1 MVGLIVFF
9 IYNCQNKSNNSNQ
22 SIESNE
28 YFDPRDCENDNE
40 NGIHKKKHKKH
51 NKHDKHDK
59 HGKKS
64 KKYNKKINNLC
75 SIINGSDHPR
85 PRVNKNQCIKKNNDF
100 VEMQYHKDYN
110 DTITAINNLTPQK
123 ELFNMGFLPVNQS
136 IPDEKNVNELV
147 QLFMNK
153 LNAEVSANVSEYL
166 HTNSGWSDMGKR
178 RREKSGFEQT
188 MEELG
193 LPGTLYN
200 EPAAKAPV
208 KLVAIDKAEQFNTDD
223 QIRFTIYLI
232 VQKENV
238 KDQMVLKVLFFM
250 EKDEF
255 SKSGSGSKDTKVDP
269 RRDFFERN
277 LDGDGNLETD
287 KNQLALIEQVFTVG
301 YLTNDSEKKT
311 QMDKF
316 HDYKDIKRS
325 DGTMNQEQVV
335 KLMLQKHQDRAN
347 ELNSFLCTVDD
358 GTKEIHDV
366 PEINNQNQY
375 VNIKTIMDD
384 LSHFPSY

>member
-1 MVGLIVFF
+1 
-9 IYNCQNKSNNSNQ
+9 
-22 SIESNE
+22 
-28 YFDPRDCENDNE
+28 
-40 NGIHKKKHKKH
+40 
-51 NKHDKHDK
+51 
-59 HGKKS
+59 
-64 KKYNKKINNLC
+64 
-75 SIINGSDHPR
+75 
-85 PRVNKNQCIKKNNDF
+85 
-100 VEMQYHKDYN
+100 MQYHKDYN

-153 LNAEVSANVSEYL
+153 LNTEVSANVSEYL

-255 SKSGSGSKDTKVDP
+255 TGSKDMKVDP
-269 RRDFFERN
+269 RTDFFEKN
-277 LDGDGNLETD
+277 LDSDGNPTD

-316 HDYKDIKRS
+316 HDYKDIKKS
-325 DGTMNQEQVV
+325 DGTMNQEKVV
-335 KLMLQKHQDRAN
+335 KLMLQKHQERAD

-384 LSHFPSY
+384 LSHFPNY